1 MSTKSEGGIPKQTP
15 MFKLEMAKIQD
26 PKPNDKVVFGHLKL
40 EFEIYLGFEIWD
52 LEFSFSKGERSL
64 FQT

>member
-1 MSTKSEGGIPKQTP
+1 
-15 MFKLEMAKIQD
+15 MFKLEMAKIQN

-52 LEFSFSKGERSL
+52 LGFSFSKGERSL